1 MTYQVMLADDENDVL
16 EVIQKKIDWNA
27 LGLEEPVKASNGV
40 EALELAEKVQPD
52 IVMTDIKMPYMDGLE
67 LARQLRQLYPDIRII
82 ILSGFDEFE
91 YAKEAVHLNAV
102 EYLLKPIDS
111 EYLTA
116 VFRKITASLDQEHE
130 KRQNQKILQQ
140 YYQQSLPVLQ
150 ENFFISLVQGRVPEE
165 ELEKYCSDYQISLPG
180 PYYTAALF
188 HTSSGKLPEGMQYM
202 LMVMSVRKL
211 AEEKISSRW
220 EPHFFSFLNNLC
232 MIASLK
238 KESDVRDLTDE
249 LDRFCRLAKSAVGA
263 SVTCGIGHPC
273 ASLQEIPS
281 SYAGGRQA
289 VSYRVVYGSEQ
300 AINISEVAPKEAELP
315 SGTADLELQNVYK
328 HMKLENPEDLSA
340 AVHQFLSD
348 CLPHSS
354 VVSYHLFIMELIGR
368 LGSFARDNGL
378 EMESA
383 FGEDPTSLDLQQR
396 DPEALG
402 VWMNEVCLRMQKQL
416 SGQRKSSTENLVQKA
431 KSYVQEHYSEPDL
444 SLNSICSFLGISMSY
459 FSTIFRRETGQPF
472 STFLTDYRMN
482 KAAELLVSKNEKTYI
497 VATQV
502 GYSDPNYFSYVFRR
516 KFGVPPSKYKGS

>member
-1 MTYQVMLADDENDVL
+1 
-16 EVIQKKIDWNA
+16 
-27 LGLEEPVKASNGV
+27 
-40 EALELAEKVQPD
+40 
-52 IVMTDIKMPYMDGLE
+52 
-67 LARQLRQLYPDIRII
+67 
-82 ILSGFDEFE
+82 
-91 YAKEAVHLNAV
+91 
-102 EYLLKPIDS
+102 
-111 EYLTA
+111 
-116 VFRKITASLDQEHE
+116 
-130 KRQNQKILQQ
+130 
-140 YYQQSLPVLQ
+140 
-150 ENFFISLVQGRVPEE
+150 
-165 ELEKYCSDYQISLPG
+165 
-180 PYYTAALF
+180 
-188 HTSSGKLPEGMQYM
+188 
-202 LMVMSVRKL
+202 
-211 AEEKISSRW
+211 
-220 EPHFFSFLNNLC
+220 
-232 MIASLK
+232 
-238 KESDVRDLTDE
+238 
-249 LDRFCRLAKSAVGA
+249 
-263 SVTCGIGHPC
+263 
-273 ASLQEIPS
+273 
-281 SYAGGRQA
+281 
-289 VSYRVVYGSEQ
+289 
-300 AINISEVAPKEAELP
+300 
-315 SGTADLELQNVYK
+315 
-328 HMKLENPEDLSA
+328 MKLENPEELSA

-378 EMESA
+378 EMENA

>member
-130 KRQNQKILQQ
+130 ERQNQKILQQ

-289 VSYRVVYGSEQ
+289 VS
-300 AINISEVAPKEAELP
+300 
-315 SGTADLELQNVYK
+315 
-328 HMKLENPEDLSA
+328 
-340 AVHQFLSD
+340 
-348 CLPHSS
+348 
-354 VVSYHLFIMELIGR
+354 
-368 LGSFARDNGL
+368 
-378 EMESA
+378 
-383 FGEDPTSLDLQQR
+383 
-396 DPEALG
+396 
-402 VWMNEVCLRMQKQL
+402 
-416 SGQRKSSTENLVQKA
+416 
-431 KSYVQEHYSEPDL
+431 
-444 SLNSICSFLGISMSY
+444 
-459 FSTIFRRETGQPF
+459 
-472 STFLTDYRMN
+472 
-482 KAAELLVSKNEKTYI
+482 
-497 VATQV
+497 
-502 GYSDPNYFSYVFRR
+502 
-516 KFGVPPSKYKGS
+516 